1 LGMEFSLWKLRIPRW
16 LSFGSKFKQQTL
28 SKMHL
33 FYLWKGQV
41 KNASINW
48 GHILKIRTFS
58 NSYGHLKSWGSNYQ
72 SDSRSFKWW
81 FERVKSP
88 LVKEF
93 GTLLKN

>member
-1 LGMEFSLWKLRIPRW
+1 
-16 LSFGSKFKQQTL
+16 
-28 SKMHL
+28 MHL

-48 GHILKIRTFS
+48 GHILKITIFS
-58 NSYGHLKSWGSNYQ
+58 NSSSHLKGWGSNYQ
-72 SDSRSFKWW
+72 SDSRPFTWW

-93 GTLLKN
+93 DTLLKN

>member
-1 LGMEFSLWKLRIPRW
+1 
-16 LSFGSKFKQQTL
+16 
-28 SKMHL
+28 MHL

-48 GHILKIRTFS
+48 GHILKIRKFS
-58 NSYGHLKSWGSNYQ
+58 NSYGHLKGWGSNYQ
-72 SDSRSFKWW
+72 SDCRPFKWW